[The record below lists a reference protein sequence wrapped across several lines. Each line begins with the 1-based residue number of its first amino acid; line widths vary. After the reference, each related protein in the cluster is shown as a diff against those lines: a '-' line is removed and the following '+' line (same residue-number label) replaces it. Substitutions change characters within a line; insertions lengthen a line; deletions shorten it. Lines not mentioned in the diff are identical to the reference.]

1 MLPLCHRL
9 VLAAII
15 AASIL
20 VPTTVSA
27 VTVDQIVVLAHSG
40 VTDAVILA
48 LIDRDKTIFSLEA
61 EQLVTL
67 KAEGVSE
74 PVILAMLKSGRE
86 EGDRAAQAE
95 ADLRSAM
102 ILAERSPWPE
112 LVIIGHGPEVPN
124 VADPYGFYSGPPAGG
139 FFALPYISELRNAD
153 RGMRIPR
160 SGFRGPQSEFRN
172 ATSPP
177 YKASFAPPIQPSVPP
192 IGAVVPPIGAV
203 VPPVAPQRA
212 EAPQPRMLCRAEM
225 STATSA
231 QPLTF
236 ITACPPAMQPVRR
249 R

>member
-1 MLPLCHRL
+1 MPPFCYRL
-9 VLAAII
+9 VLAATI
-15 AASIL
+15 AASVL
-20 VPTTVSA
+20 VPTAASA
-27 VTVDQIVVLAHSG
+27 VTVDQIVALAHSG

-67 KAEGVSE
+67 KEEGVSE

-102 ILAERSPWPE
+102 ILAERSPGPE
-112 LVIIGHGPEVPN
+112 LVIIGHGPDLPN
-124 VADPYGFYSGPPAGG
+124 VAHPYGFYSGPPAGG
-139 FFALPYISELRNAD
+139 YFPLPYVVDGTGGGRR
-153 RGMRIPR
+153 RGRFAAPM
-160 SGFRGPQSEFRN
+160 S
-172 ATSPP
+172 TP
-177 YKASFAPPIQPSVPP
+177 YQASFASPIQPSVPP
-192 IGAVVPPIGAV
+192 IGVVVPPIGAV

-212 EAPQPRMLCRAEM
+212 ETPQPRALCRAQM
-225 STATSA
+225 STATST

>member
-1 MLPLCHRL
+1 MPSPCHRL
-9 VLAAII
+9 VLAATV
-15 AASIL
+15 AASVL
-20 VPTTVSA
+20 VPTAASA
-27 VTVDQIVVLAHSG
+27 VTVDQIVALAHSG

-102 ILAERSPWPE
+102 ILAERSPGPE
-112 LVIIGHGPEVPN
+112 LVIIGHGPDVPN
-124 VADPYGFYSGPPAGG
+124 VAHPYGFYSEPPAGG
-139 FFALPYISELRNAD
+139 YFPLPYVVDGSGGRR
-153 RGMRIPR
+153 RGRFAAPM
-160 SGFRGPQSEFRN
+160 
-172 ATSPP
+172 SPP
-177 YKASFAPPIQPSVPP
+177 YRASFASPIQPSVPP
-192 IGAVVPPIGAV
+192 IGVVVPPIGAV
-203 VPPVAPQRA
+203 VPPTSPQRA
-212 EAPQPRMLCRAEM
+212 EAPQPRAVCRAEM

-236 ITACPPAMQPVRR
+236 ITACPQAMQPARR